1 MSLTLISLEL
11 KAKEVI
17 FYNTKDISIT
27 NNDIHV
33 LISDKNIHSLEH
45 PAVYSEN
52 YTLMHFYING
62 EKIEENEWKKHPL
75 VRETRIKNILRK
87 IWKSCFSKF
96 IFARQLINLKLKTKN
111 EKTIKLHFTK
121 GELTGLNDKNYKN
134 KLRPSYI
141 TIKHMDEY
149 YKVRYCGFDRTLM
162 LEKIFPFVHKKSKE
176 LFDDDLFDKEWC
188 IKNIDDIKIV
198 QHSACK
204 IL

>member
-1 MSLTLISLEL
+1 MSRHVIKNHKTDIEDQLLLFLDKSKIKLSLFQTIMGNFDLIKTMILRNNDIIDFDDITSKLMYVTTNIKKYDDLIISYRIEGKSIELFKIEKENLLDSQKELLNDLFELLKNHLL

-87 IWKSCFSKF
+87 NNKF
-96 IFARQLINLKLKTKN
+96 
-111 EKTIKLHFTK
+111 
-121 GELTGLNDKNYKN
+121 
-134 KLRPSYI
+134 
-141 TIKHMDEY
+141 
-149 YKVRYCGFDRTLM
+149 
-162 LEKIFPFVHKKSKE
+162 
-176 LFDDDLFDKEWC
+176 
-188 IKNIDDIKIV
+188 
-198 QHSACK
+198 
-204 IL
+204 

>member
-1 MSLTLISLEL
+1 MSRHVIKNHKTDIEDQLLLFLDKSKIKLSLFQTIMGNFDLIKTMILRNNDIIDFDDITSKLMYVTTNIKKYDDLIISYRIEGKSIELFKIEKENLLDSQNELLNDLFELLKNHLL

-87 IWKSCFSKF
+87 NNKF
-96 IFARQLINLKLKTKN
+96 
-111 EKTIKLHFTK
+111 
-121 GELTGLNDKNYKN
+121 
-134 KLRPSYI
+134 
-141 TIKHMDEY
+141 
-149 YKVRYCGFDRTLM
+149 
-162 LEKIFPFVHKKSKE
+162 
-176 LFDDDLFDKEWC
+176 
-188 IKNIDDIKIV
+188 
-198 QHSACK
+198 
-204 IL
+204 